1 MFQKIDA
8 LNFSSGVS
16 DRIHEEETMNMKNG
30 ILVVIAGFA
39 ILLPSLKSHAVIFPD
54 QRADSAQDD
63 ENPDAVSRFGNFDQK
78 KGRNEELSKL
88 LRPIS
93 ESSFENT
100 GGRAPASVVNP
111 VVNPAVASKNPPKG
125 AVLRDL
131 KKKKAYQEVAL
142 IANDFGF
149 FPSTV
154 FLTEGVAVRL
164 YITGASARSQCF
176 ILDQF
181 GIRRQVRNQKVEEV
195 VFTPDQAGKFT
206 FNCPMNGAKG
216 TLVVRELDLGERSPA
231 SVSQVEDE
239 NGRE

>member
-1 MFQKIDA
+1 M
-8 LNFSSGVS
+8 GVS
-16 DRIHEEETMNMKNG
+16 DRIHEEETMNLKNG

-39 ILLPSLKSHAVIFPD
+39 ILLPSPKSHAVIFPD
-54 QRADSAQDD
+54 QRTDSVQDD

-111 VVNPAVASKNPPKG
+111 VAASQNPPKG

-164 YITGASARSQCF
+164 FITGASARSQCF
-176 ILDQF
+176 NLDQF

-195 VFTPDQAGKFT
+195 DFTPDQAGKFT

-231 SVSQVEDE
+231 SVSRVEDE